1 MHNVKMG
8 VTMHFLNRTEE
19 LKRLE
24 AVSRM
29 KRGAFVVLYGR
40 RRIGKTRLLL
50 EWASGTTS
58 CYYVADQSAESVQR
72 LYFATAVNS
81 VFPGFSDVE
90 YPDWVSFFDRFVR
103 EATAVS
109 WKGVLIIDEFPYLV
123 EKSPELPSILQR
135 IVDLKIKESGIRIAI
150 SGSSQKMM
158 HGIVLDA
165 NSPLYGR
172 ADELMRLRPLHCS
185 YLKKIMPR
193 LKPAD
198 IVRLYAFLGG
208 VPKYWELA
216 CEKNIRSIDTIID
229 SLVLDPL
236 APLLH
241 EPDRLLGL
249 ERPSAMALRPV
260 FDVIGGGANRL
271 SEIAGRIGQP
281 ATSLSRPLARL
292 IEMDLIQKE
301 LPFGESEKSSKKS
314 VYKIAD
320 PFFRFWFTVVA
331 PNRAYL
337 MQSSAALRIKLLQ
350 KFKHGLISKAWEDLC
365 RDAVVNLAQKKQKEK
380 LPLPFGP
387 AARFWAGTGPEWD
400 VVSLSVNGEMLLLG
414 EVKWQEKEVTLS
426 AVEKIKTELIKKG
439 IPPIKGKK
447 NYDITY
453 ALFVP
458 GKPQDCRFERSGIH
472 VFDAEDIVSL

>member
-1 MHNVKMG
+1 
-8 VTMHFLNRTEE
+8 MHFLNRTEE

-29 KRGAFVVLYGR
+29 KRGAFVVVYGR

-50 EWASGTTS
+50 EWAAGTPS
-58 CYYVADQSAESVQR
+58 CYYVADQSTETVQR
-72 LYFATAVNS
+72 FYFAIAVNS

-90 YPDWVSFFDRFVR
+90 YPDWESFFDRFTH
-103 EATAVS
+103 EASAVS

-135 IVDLKIKESGIRIAI
+135 VVDLKIKESGIKIAI

-165 NSPLYGR
+165 DTPLYGR
-172 ADELMRLRPLHCS
+172 ADELIRLRPLHCG
-185 YLKKIMPR
+185 YLQKLLPR
-193 LKPAD
+193 LKPVE
-198 IVRLYAFLGG
+198 IVGLYAFFGG

-216 CEKNIRSIDTIID
+216 CEKDMGDIDTTID
-229 SLVLDPL
+229 SLALDPL

-249 ERPSAMALRPV
+249 ERPSAMTLRPV
-260 FDVIGGGANRL
+260 FDVMGGGANRL

-301 LPFGESEKSSKKS
+301 LPFGESEKSSKKT

-337 MQSSAALRIKLLQ
+337 MQSNKTLRIKLFQ
-350 KFKHGLISKAWEDLC
+350 KFKHGLISKTWEDLC
-365 RDAVVNLAQKKQKEK
+365 RGAVVNLAQKKGEEMQSFQ
-380 LPLPFGP
+380 FGP

-400 VVSLSVNGEMLLLG
+400 VVSLSMNGETLLLG
-414 EVKWQEKEVTLS
+414 EAKWQEKEVTVS
-426 AVEKIKTELIKKG
+426 AVEKMKMELIKKG
-439 IPPIKGKK
+439 FPPIKGKK
-447 NYDITY
+447 KFDIVY

-458 GKPQDCRFERSGIH
+458 RKPRGCRFERSGIY
-472 VFDAEDIVSL
+472 VFDAEDIISL